1 MAKLIKQSISL
12 TNSLSVEI
20 YDKTDKNN
28 VEYNYLVE
36 VSNNGQSTMMSKFF
50 KDIKNA
56 ETYFSE
62 IELKGNF
69 LNTINILKA

>member
-12 TNSLSVEI
+12 NNDLAVEI
-20 YDKTDKNN
+20 YDKTDKDN
-28 VEYNYLVE
+28 VDYNYLVE
-36 VSNNGQSTMMSKFF
+36 VSNNGRSTMLSKFF
-50 KDIKNA
+50 EDLKSA

-69 LNTINILKA
+69 LNTIDKL